1 MEMCYD
7 GALVMPSSYAV
18 MDEEEMTYVEG
29 GFYINSNK
37 CATMAT
43 YISMLTGVAQTAL
56 TVMALGTLA
65 MKIADKAVPIVNKL
79 TGLNFG
85 VKVIGVLLTAVA
97 AIQLASFCNGILT
110 ADRKGTGVSM
120 KWRGAFTNK
129 KYY

>member
-1 MEMCYD
+1 
-7 GALVMPSSYAV
+7 
-18 MDEEEMTYVEG
+18 
-29 GFYINSNK
+29 
-37 CATMAT
+37 
-43 YISMLTGVAQTAL
+43 MLTGVAQTAL